1 MILADVINFSIVI
14 LLGILMGRAVD
25 SILFL
30 LTLCSVRQF
39 SGGFHAKTFWLC
51 RVSILITFFGVTV
64 VSQLLPVQSYK
75 ILILVINIVCTAFIA
90 LLSPVKHPNKE
101 LTEKQKKQN
110 KLNAFLTSFILSII
124 SGILIFAGF
133 NKGVTISITL
143 VAVAVLMVIG
153 ILTRI
158 GGDKNV

>member
-1 MILADVINFSIVI
+1 M
-14 LLGILMGRAVD
+14 
-25 SILFL
+25 
-30 LTLCSVRQF
+30 
-39 SGGFHAKTFWLC
+39 
-51 RVSILITFFGVTV
+51 